1 MKARILSDRSAAAL
15 ESRLD
20 ALAGEASITIRH
32 VGYSID
38 PEGRHH
44 ALVLFSPGADRRD
57 DVHPAAATF
66 IADAL
71 EVSAPQT
78 RSQKSKE
85 E

>member
-44 ALVLFSPGADRRD
+44 ALVLFTPGADRRE
-57 DVHPAAATF
+57 DVSPAASRF

-71 EVSAPQT
+71 ETGTPPQEK
-78 RSQKSKE
+78 R
-85 E
+85 